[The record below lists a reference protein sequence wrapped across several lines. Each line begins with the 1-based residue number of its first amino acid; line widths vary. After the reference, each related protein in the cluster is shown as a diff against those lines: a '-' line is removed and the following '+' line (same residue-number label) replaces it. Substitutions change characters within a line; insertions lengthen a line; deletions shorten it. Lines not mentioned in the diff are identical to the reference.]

1 VVADRIAARLA
12 RFLGPHTARVA
23 VRTFAQRGLGRG
35 PETLT
40 VEDIP
45 AMAQAL
51 RPMLRT
57 LLGRQRTEVVV
68 QHILAEFGL

>member
-1 VVADRIAARLA
+1 MADRIAARLA
-12 RFLGPHTARVA
+12 RFLGPHTAKVA

-35 PETLT
+35 AETLT

>member
-12 RFLGPHTARVA
+12 RFLGPHTAKVA

-35 PETLT
+35 AETLT